1 MFILND
7 LLHIRHY
14 ILKFYGPFKE
24 RNVFVLKLQS
34 GWEIWQRLHA
44 NCLPKSR
51 TLGVIMCP
59 TINGYFPGSP
69 EEYLANVIQVGAFE
83 LGF

>member
-34 GWEIWQRLHA
+34 GWEI
-44 NCLPKSR
+44 
-51 TLGVIMCP
+51 
-59 TINGYFPGSP
+59 
-69 EEYLANVIQVGAFE
+69 
-83 LGF
+83 